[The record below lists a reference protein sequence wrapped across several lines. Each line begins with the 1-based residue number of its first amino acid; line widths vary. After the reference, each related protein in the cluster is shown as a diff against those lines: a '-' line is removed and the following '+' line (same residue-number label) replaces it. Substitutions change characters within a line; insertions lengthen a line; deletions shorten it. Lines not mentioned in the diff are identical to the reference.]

1 MLEKFRDNLS
11 NNKEIYFRV
20 KVIPGAA
27 KTEVKEEM
35 ADETIKIAL
44 AAAPE
49 KGAANKELINYLA
62 EELGIRKYQ
71 VKIISGLTDRLKL
84 IKITR

>member
-1 MLEKFRDNLS
+1 MLEKFKDNLS

-20 KVIPGAA
+20 KVITGAD
-27 KTEVKEEM
+27 KTELKEEM
-35 ADETIKIAL
+35 ADETLKIAL

-62 EELGIRKYQ
+62 EELEIRKYQ

>member
-1 MLEKFRDNLS
+1 MLEKFKDNLS

-20 KVIPGAA
+20 KVITGAD
-27 KTEVKEEM
+27 KTELKEEM
-35 ADETIKIAL
+35 ADETLKIAL

>member
-20 KVIPGAA
+20 KVVPGAA
-27 KTEVKEEM
+27 KTELKEEM
-35 ADETIKIAL
+35 ADETLKIAL

-62 EELGIRKYQ
+62 EELGVRKYQ

>member
-20 KVIPGAA
+20 KVIPGAI
-27 KTEVKEEM
+27 KTELKGEM
-35 ADETIKIAL
+35 ADETLKIAL

-49 KGAANKELINYLA
+49 KGEANKELINYLA
-62 EELGIRKYQ
+62 EELGVRKYQ

>member
-27 KTEVKEEM
+27 KTELKGEM
-35 ADETIKIAL
+35 ADETLKIAL

-49 KGAANKELINYLA
+49 KGEANKELINYLA
-62 EELGIRKYQ
+62 EELGVRKYQ

>member
-20 KVIPGAA
+20 KVVPGAA
-27 KTEVKEEM
+27 KTELKEEM
-35 ADETIKIAL
+35 ADETLKIAL

-49 KGAANKELINYLA
+49 KGAANKELVNYLA
-62 EELGIRKYQ
+62 EELGVRKYQ

>member
-27 KTEVKEEM
+27 KTELKEEM
-35 ADETIKIAL
+35 ADETLKIAL

-49 KGAANKELINYLA
+49 KGAANKELVNYLA
-62 EELGIRKYQ
+62 EELGVRKYQ

>member
-1 MLEKFRDNLS
+1 MDNFNNPQS

-27 KTEVKEEM
+27 KTELKGEM
-35 ADETIKIAL
+35 ADETLKIAL

-49 KGAANKELINYLA
+49 KGEANKELINYLA
-62 EELGIRKYQ
+62 EELGVRKYQ